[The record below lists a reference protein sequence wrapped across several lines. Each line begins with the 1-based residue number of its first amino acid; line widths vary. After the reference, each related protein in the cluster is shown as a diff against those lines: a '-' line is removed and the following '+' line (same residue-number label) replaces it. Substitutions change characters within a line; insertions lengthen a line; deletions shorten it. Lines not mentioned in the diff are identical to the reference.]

1 VITPKEVYNYT
12 INEFAKVKLPMY
24 KSEADAWPKQS
35 TVFKAGQKQLVFIA
49 GSHVFGDHPFTKFLT
64 TAFKKSNP
72 QFVLVE
78 RSKDSKRERLMFWL
92 SQERRTWTEVDY
104 TIHLADK
111 KHIGFA
117 GMDTERRMMFE
128 PFIKLK
134 NGIKVGILDWIIKF
148 YCSYRDTADVLDPED
163 RYAFAKVTLIREFV
177 HPTGDFIY
185 FKKEFIRLRES
196 KYKQLTFSE
205 MVDSIV
211 TEMSRKYISKKP
223 FLEFFEKE
231 KNLNAPYGPWPDS
244 KKYKI
249 NKISAYLDSYRDAS
263 MINECIKRM
272 KEFNR
277 VFAVAGSGHI
287 DGIRK
292 LLANEI
298 KKSFGNVEILS
309 YKQFSKRYTKI

>member
-1 VITPKEVYNYT
+1 
-12 INEFAKVKLPMY
+12 M
-24 KSEADAWPKQS
+24 
-35 TVFKAGQKQLVFIA
+35 
-49 GSHVFGDHPFTKFLT
+49 
-64 TAFKKSNP
+64 KK
-72 QFVLVE
+72 
-78 RSKDSKRERLMFWL
+78 K
-92 SQERRTWTEVDY
+92 
-104 TIHLADK
+104 
-111 KHIGFA
+111 
-117 GMDTERRMMFE
+117 
-128 PFIKLK
+128 
-134 NGIKVGILDWIIKF
+134 
-148 YCSYRDTADVLDPED
+148 
-163 RYAFAKVTLIREFV
+163 
-177 HPTGDFIY
+177 
-185 FKKEFIRLRES
+185 
-196 KYKQLTFSE
+196 
-205 MVDSIV
+205 
-211 TEMSRKYISKKP
+211 
-223 FLEFFEKE
+223 